1 MFLALLL
8 LCGSTTWPD
17 SQLNVPNHFHT
28 IAAFNGF
35 EFRENWEK
43 FLETFF
49 SSDLSKF
56 FSGQMVALGVGAC
69 TRSISLVV
77 RSTPT
82 IKWFQLFEELKL
94 FGKPRHSK
102 LAAGERAG
110 DRSSRYFRYSLHQ
123 RWGGV
128 CPLSTEHLPFM
139 DLRSVLGPS
148 SRIREIRK
156 NMLTLNFDNRVVS
169 IVFQFPAP
177 VN

>member
-1 MFLALLL
+1 MF
-8 LCGSTTWPD
+8 
-17 SQLNVPNHFHT
+17 QNHFHT

-35 EFRENWEK
+35 EFRENWEQ
-43 FLETFF
+43 LLGTFF

-56 FSGQMVALGVGAC
+56 FSGQMVARGSCAC

-94 FGKPRHSK
+94 FRNSRHSK
-102 LAAGERAG
+102 LAARERAG

-123 RWGGV
+123 RLGGV

-156 NMLTLNFDNRVVS
+156 NMLTLNFDNRVVL
-169 IVFQFPAP
+169 IVFQFLAP